1 MNIQSRL
8 LTICLAAAALCTLA
22 TASAQAAVVNTS
34 YGNTT
39 PVAICDLC
47 TVTSVLDVTTHG
59 RLLDIDALIDITH
72 SYDADLT
79 IMLSHAGTSVLLSN
93 RQGGAGGANYTSTVF
108 DDQAEVSIAAGWAYA
123 PYTGSFRPQEALA
136 AFLDRDVFGLW
147 TLVVTDHEAGD
158 SGSINRFGIDIE
170 AEAAGEVPEPGSLAL
185 FGAALAGF
193 AGVSRK
199 ARARI
204 SAR

>member
-22 TASAQAAVVNTS
+22 AASAQAAVVSTS
-34 YGNTT
+34 YSNTT

-47 TVTSVLDVTTHG
+47 TVTSVLNVSTHG
-59 RLLDIDALIDITH
+59 RVLDIDALIDITH
-72 SYDADLT
+72 SYNNDLT
-79 IMLSHAGTSVLLSN
+79 ISLSHGGTSVLLSN
-93 RQGGAGGANYTSTVF
+93 RQGGSGGANYTNTVF
-108 DDQAEVSIAAGWAYA
+108 DDQAGVSIDAGWAYA
-123 PYTGSFRPQEALA
+123 PYTGSFRPQEALV

-158 SGSINRFGIDIE
+158 NGSINRFGLGVV
-170 AEAAGEVPEPGSLAL
+170 AEAAAEVPEPGSLAL

-193 AGVSRK
+193 TGVSRT
-199 ARARI
+199 ARART
-204 SAR
+204 RVR